1 MTSLKFD
8 FKTLL
13 LGFVSLFSTLTASHC
28 QAELSEQNWPLI
40 KEAFFQQRPILVSDL
55 MQVSA
60 PLGAE
65 NAAQVPMT
73 LKVKNQPQD
82 AIKKLYILIDANPI
96 PLAAIY
102 HFPEYFKQLELSTR
116 VRLES
121 DSMIRVIAETV
132 KGQLLMA
139 YTPVNAGG
147 GCAGLVAED
156 DAMVRKNAGIIK
168 FQINSP
174 YKLHVAASAT
184 LQVKHP
190 MYTGLQTDAVTKQI
204 KPAFYAKEVDVEF
217 DQTKVMH
224 IEFGV
229 GTAENPHVNFNFD
242 LPDNLLIKVVEKVDV
257 YLQDNEGK
265 VFIKQFLF

>member
-1 MTSLKFD
+1 MTNLKRNLKVYF
-8 FKTLL
+8 FA
-13 LGFVSLFSTLTASHC
+13 FIVLFSS
-28 QAELSEQNWPLI
+28 QSYAELSEKNWPLI
-40 KEAFFQQRPILVSDL
+40 KEAFFQQRPILISDL

-82 AIKKLYILIDANPI
+82 AINKLYIFIDANPI
-96 PLAAIY
+96 PLAATY
-102 HFPEYFKQLELSTR
+102 HFPQYFKQLELSTR

-147 GCAGLVAED
+147 GCAGAVVED
-156 DAMVRKNAGIIK
+156 EAIVRKSAGEIK
-168 FQINSP
+168 FQLNPP
-174 YKLHVAASAT
+174 YKLHETASAT
-184 LQVKHP
+184 LQIKHP

-217 DQTKVMH
+217 NQTKVMH

-242 LPDNLLIKVVEKVDV
+242 LPDNLISKPVQKINVKV
-257 YLQDNEGK
+257 QDNEAK
-265 VFIKQFLF
+265 IFSSEF

>member
-1 MTSLKFD
+1 MLKSNL
-8 FKTLL
+8 KRLL
-13 LGFVSLFSTLTASHC
+13 FVLTVLISSHC
-28 QAELSEQNWPLI
+28 QAELSEKNWPLI
-40 KEAFFQQRPILVSDL
+40 KEAFFQQRPILVSNL
-55 MQVSA
+55 MQLSA

-96 PLAAIY
+96 PLAATY
-102 HFPEYFKQLELSTR
+102 HFPQYFKQLELSTR

-121 DSMIRVIAETV
+121 DSMIRVIAETA

-147 GCAGLVAED
+147 GCAGTVAED
-156 DAMVRKNAGIIK
+156 EAIVRASAGKIK
-168 FQINSP
+168 FQLNPP
-174 YKLHVAASAT
+174 YKLHETASAT

-242 LPDNLLIKVVEKVDV
+242 LPENLLSKPVQKINVTV
-257 YLQDNEGK
+257 QDNEAK
-265 VFIKQFLF
+265 IFSSDF